1 MLLSEDSKEHPV
13 RKDEE
18 SLEEPKR
25 EVISTIEEK
34 NELGK
39 PSFLIKQ
46 DD

>member
-1 MLLSEDSKEHPV
+1 MLLSEDSKEDQV
-13 RKDEE
+13 QKDEE

-34 NELGK
+34 NEFGK